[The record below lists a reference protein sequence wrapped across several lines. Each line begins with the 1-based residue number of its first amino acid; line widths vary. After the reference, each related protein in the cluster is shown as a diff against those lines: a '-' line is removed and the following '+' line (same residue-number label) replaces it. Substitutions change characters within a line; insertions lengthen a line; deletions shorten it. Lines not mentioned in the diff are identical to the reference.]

1 MNTCRCLW
9 LVVAVRQFVGGG
21 VALQVA
27 TPLTVV
33 LGAFWGLLGS
43 FIDSILGATVQY
55 SGYCSE
61 RKKVRSPACGHLL
74 VSASSTCDSQSG
86 CPYNQ
91 QVVSQP
97 GPTTKRVSGFAILNN
112 HAVNFVSATLT
123 AGIGAAMACAIL

>member
-61 RKKVRSPACGHLL
+61 RKKVGSSACGYLRFP
-74 VSASSTCDSQSG
+74 SSRFHVQAWSQWPWL
-86 CPYNQ
+86 C
-91 QVVSQP
+91 
-97 GPTTKRVSGFAILNN
+97 I
-112 HAVNFVSATLT
+112 ATDRW
-123 AGIGAAMACAIL
+123 